1 MGIELGRVGSADL
14 AKSTVMMQLLA
25 AHHEALGQKN
35 ALNAQHEELEKRH
48 YELLKAQ
55 ARMEVE
61 READGGGSP
70 RRNGG
75 GSHAKEGSKVE
86 TYEEATESGKIS
98 TLVKIEAMVE
108 GLHKQMEEHGKL
120 LNRTERGAEKEKD
133 ERGVEEVTKHESR

>member
-61 READGGGSP
+61 READGGTSP
-70 RRNGG
+70 RQKVGG
-75 GSHAKEGSKVE
+75 AHAKE
-86 TYEEATESGKIS
+86 ESGVKRSGEVAESGTSS
-98 TLVKIEAMVE
+98 TLVKLEAIVE

-120 LNRTERGAEKEKD
+120 LSRTERGAGKGKD
-133 ERGVEEVTKHESR
+133 EGGVEEATKHESR